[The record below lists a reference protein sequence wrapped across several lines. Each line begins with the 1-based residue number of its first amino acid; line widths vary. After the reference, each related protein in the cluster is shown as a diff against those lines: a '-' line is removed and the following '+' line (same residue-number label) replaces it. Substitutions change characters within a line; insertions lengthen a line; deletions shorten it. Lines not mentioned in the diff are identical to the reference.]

1 MSFEHLGAM
10 AVFARVVEAGSFSG
24 AAAALGLSKSAVSK
38 QVARLEDRLGVR
50 LLNRT
55 TRQLSL
61 TEAGTA
67 FYDHCRQ
74 LVADAEAAEAAV
86 THLASAPRGTLRVT
100 APMSFGQHHVAP
112 ALPAFLAA
120 YPELSVD
127 LQLNDRWVDVIE
139 EGFDLA
145 IRIGQLPDS
154 SLVARR
160 LAPMRRVLCAA
171 PSYLKARGRL
181 HHPRDLAAHSCLI
194 YSYLASGREWR
205 FQGPD
210 GLVRVQVSGPLEINN
225 GDALLAA
232 TRAGAGIANLPS
244 FIASADICAGRVEN
258 VLPQWRDPD
267 AGAVQAVF
275 PAGRNLSPKVRVF
288 VDFLARQFGPT
299 PYWESD
305 LP

>member
-1 MSFEHLGAM
+1 MTFEHLGAM
-10 AVFARVVEAGSFSG
+10 AIFAHVVEAGSFSG

-86 THLASAPRGTLRVT
+86 THLAGAPRGTLRVT

-112 ALPAFLAA
+112 ALPAFLDA
-120 YPELSVD
+120 YPELCVD
-127 LQLNDRWVDVIE
+127 LQLNDRWVDVVE

-160 LAPMRRVLCAA
+160 LAPMRRILCAA
-171 PSYLKARGRL
+171 PRYLETRGRPA
-181 HHPRDLAAHSCLI
+181 HPRDLAGHSCLI
-194 YSYLASGREWR
+194 YSYLASGRTWR

-210 GLVRVQVSGPLEINN
+210 GDVRVQVAGPLEINN

-232 TRAGAGIANLPS
+232 TRGGAGIAHLPS
-244 FIASADICAGRVEN
+244 FIASADICTGRVET
-258 VLPQWRDPD
+258 VLPQWRDPE

-275 PAGRNLSPKVRVF
+275 PAARNLSPKVRVF
-288 VDFLARQFGPT
+288 VDFLARHFGPT